1 MKTMN
6 KIYSLSLVICLLFC
20 TSCEKEMITYSGDS
34 AVYFPIVSQTMGTI
48 DFSCAEYHSDTLSVV
63 YHFDIKTLGE
73 VKEYDRTVA
82 FEAVEND
89 TLPAR
94 AGVDYEVLTPRP
106 VIPKGEV
113 STSVSVRFFRTREL
127 LEQSK
132 VIEFRLSENEDFDL
146 RIPLYYDVSYTSLIF
161 VLSEKIYEPWWWR
174 SYGKDRF
181 GRWTKTKGN
190 LICDK
195 LNIPRADWNDMSGKV
210 DEAFL
215 TFACIWMYDYL
226 EKEKKA
232 GRPVYDEPLK
242 EGEESP
248 LMEMGP
254 MANPQ

>member
-48 DFSCAEYHSDTLSVV
+48 DFSFAEYHSDTLSVV

-161 VLSEKIYEPWWWR
+161 VLSEKIYEPWWW
-174 SYGKDRF
+174 
-181 GRWTKTKGN
+181 TKTKGN